1 MMNSLRTRL
10 LTGMAGG
17 MLLLLLLFSLLLY
30 GTIQSAL
37 LTQFDNSLRATAH
50 MLAASVEQDANE
62 IELGVNLQLLPE
74 FQNAHYPV
82 YYQLWRSDETT
93 LAKSPLLHD
102 ENLPRLGNSLDSS
115 VPTELHGPDGRVQRA
130 VSLRFLPRP
139 ADEDKS
145 GPQPRATLQALSLTV
160 ARDATGLYHQL
171 QSLRWL
177 LFLLSAAVMALSFL
191 VAAVV
196 VRRGL
201 SPLRLMAGRI
211 ASIRSADLTAR
222 IDVEPLPTE
231 LVPIRERLNDLLA
244 RIEASFQREQRFTGD
259 VAHELRTPL
268 AGIRSTLEV
277 TLMRVRSTGE
287 YQCTLSDCLEIVQQM
302 QAMVNNLLTL
312 ARLDTRQMPLR
323 REQVSLVELVTSCW
337 RAFGDRA
344 IQRRIT
350 FECDIPDD
358 LTCVSDPD
366 NLSMILSNLLDN
378 ATEYANEGGRI
389 KMAAHRTDGS
399 VKLTISNTGCSL
411 TDAQISQVFDCFWRG
426 DSSRRDVGVHCG
438 LGLALVQRLAE
449 ALGGSVVAERQP
461 GGLFAVRLT
470 LPRHGQTEE
479 ETRSSEKDPDQN
491 APV

>member
-10 LTGMAGG
+10 IAGMAGG
-17 MLLLLLLFSLLLY
+17 MLLLLLLFSILLY
-30 GTIQSAL
+30 GTIRSAL
-37 LTQFDNSLRATAH
+37 LTQFDSGLRATAH
-50 MLAASVEQDANE
+50 LLAASVEQDANE

-74 FQNAHYPV
+74 FRDAHHPV
-82 YYQLWRSDETT
+82 YYQLWRSYETT
-93 LAKSPLLHD
+93 LAKSPLMHG

-115 VPTELHGPDGRVQRA
+115 APAELHDPDGRVRRA

-139 ADEDKS
+139 ADDEGS
-145 GPQPRATLQALSLTV
+145 GLHRGATLQALSLTV
-160 ARDATGLYHQL
+160 ALDATGLYHQL
-171 QSLRWL
+171 RSLRWL
-177 LFLLSAAVMALSFL
+177 LFLVSAAVMALSFL

-222 IDVEPLPTE
+222 IDVESLPTE

-244 RIEASFQREQRFTGD
+244 RIEASLQRERRFTDD

-277 TLMRVRSTGE
+277 TLIRVRSDGE
-287 YQCTLSDCLEIVQQM
+287 YESTLSDCLEIVQQM

-323 REQVSLVELVTSCW
+323 REPVSIVELVTSC
-337 RAFGDRA
+337 RRTFGDRA
-344 IQRRIT
+344 GKRRIT

-389 KMAAHRTDGS
+389 EVAAHRANGA
-399 VKLTISNTGCSL
+399 VELTVANTGCTL
-411 TDAQISQVFDCFWRG
+411 TEAQASQVFDRFWRG

-438 LGLALVQRLAE
+438 LGLALVQRLTE
-449 ALGGSVVAERQP
+449 ALGGSVVAERRD
-461 GGLFAVRLT
+461 GGVFAVRLT
-470 LPRHGQTEE
+470 LPINGLAKEGTCTQPREG
-479 ETRSSEKDPDQN
+479 
-491 APV
+491 A